1 MCVLLAVGII
11 AQPVLT
17 QANPPLSPQQQR
29 ALQFAQY
36 QAEQQRQ
43 AQAASAPTQSAT
55 APTGQQWRV
64 MPTAPA
70 QARVNTVAYQQ
81 DVLDVPTPETPQ
93 QTTNGT
99 GWNPNYPSARSVPQM
114 AAQPQPQ
121 PQYRTTPANDRR
133 MSFNFSAAPWE
144 LVLRK
149 YAQENDMSLQ
159 MTRTPPGSFTYFDQN
174 RYSSTEV
181 LDLLNDHLLPMGFII
196 VRNGRNL
203 IVLEAKSAS
212 IPENLVPFVTAR
224 ELDSLGR
231 NELASVA
238 IPIHN
243 GVTQNA
249 ATEVQKL
256 LSSIGRVVPLS
267 SSQRLLVTDV
277 GSNLRRV
284 YVLLT
289 GGSISNDDS
298 PSFVYQLRNTPA
310 EEVARAINEFLSAKR
325 SNGAF
330 AQAAPLPP
338 GQGGATGIAP
348 RPQGGGI
355 GQMGAQ
361 VVAEKTTNSLLVR
374 GSVTEVAEIRNL
386 ITQLDRLPPQVVI
399 QALLVEVELGNTDEF
414 GLELGVQD
422 SVLFDRSV
430 IGNITTITETVTQPG
445 GVQTSNQKIVSQTA
459 TPGFNFNNQPLGN
472 NVSVHPGKVGAQ
484 GLTNFGTGRVNG
496 DLGFGGLVL
505 SAGSESISVLL
516 RALQQ
521 KYKVDVLSRPQIR
534 AIDNKEALI
543 QIGRQVPVVD
553 GVSVTAV
560 GSANPVIRQDQ
571 SGIILRVTPKISP
584 EGQVLID
591 VKAEKSAYQLAPG
604 TGVPIFTDA
613 TNGNVIEAPVKD
625 ITTATTSV
633 SVRTGQTIV
642 LGGMITRDQTKVN
655 RKVPVLSDI
664 PLLGEAFQYKLDNSV
679 RKELLIFLT
688 PLVIQDEWAEE
699 NLKQQE
705 AERIHLSREHAE
717 QMHGPLFE
725 NRHLNGPYGMSG
737 GAGAYSTNC
746 PNCPPG
752 TSNAPSSA
760 PLQPTFDPQYSP
772 GAMQAQPYPTQQYP
786 AESFSPN
793 AAPLP
798 PGYPVDPNAP
808 QSPYGTQPGVYQPQ
822 GGPNQ
827 SQQQLMLPPSA
838 ANQRS
843 KPTNSGIQQV
853 SGTRTTQVGKS
864 GVTPATHS
872 EPAKTEPKRG
882 IWNPFAKKP
891 PEHNETD
898 GPQRKR

>member
-1 MCVLLAVGII
+1 MFPKLNQTAGLKLQRLKSRSADLLRAVLMVVMV
-11 AQPVLT
+11 AQPLLT
-17 QANPPLSPQQQR
+17 LADPPLTPQQQR
-29 ALQFAQY
+29 ALQFAQH
-36 QAEQQRQ
+36 QAEQQRA
-43 AQAASAPTQSAT
+43 AQSHQPGSPSGASQSAP
-55 APTGQQWRV
+55 GNGQWRV
-64 MPTAPA
+64 MPTASTTP
-70 QARVNTVAYQQ
+70 RVSTVAYQSQ
-81 DVLDVPTPETPQ
+81 DVLDVPPPESLQ
-93 QTTNGT
+93 QSVRSA
-99 GWNPNYPSARSVPQM
+99 PVAPS
-114 AAQPQPQ
+114 
-121 PQYRTTPANDRR
+121 QYRPPVAMSGDRR

-159 MTRTPPGSFTYFDQN
+159 MTRTPPGTFTYFDQN
-174 RYSSTEV
+174 RYSATEV
-181 LDLLNDHLLPMGFII
+181 LDLLNDHLLPAGFIL

-203 IVLEAKSAS
+203 IVLEAKSAA

-224 ELDSLGR
+224 DLDSLGR

-277 GSNLRRV
+277 GANLRRV

-289 GGSISNDDS
+289 GGSLSTDDS

-310 EEVARAINEFLSAKR
+310 EEVAKAINEFLSAKR
-325 SNGAF
+325 SNVAF
-330 AQAAPLPP
+330 AQVAPPPP
-338 GQGGATGIAP
+338 GQGGAITP
-348 RPQGGGI
+348 RPAGSGFGAT
-355 GQMGAQ
+355 GAQ

-374 GSVTEVAEIRNL
+374 GSVAEVAEIRNL
-386 ITQLDRLPPQVVI
+386 VTQLDRLPPQVVI
-399 QALLVEVELGNTDEF
+399 QALLVEVELGDTDEF

-445 GVQTSNQKIVSQTA
+445 GIQTSNQKIVSQTA

-472 NVSVHPGKVGAQ
+472 NVSVSPGRIGAQ

-505 SAGSESISVLL
+505 AAGSESISVLL

-591 VKAEKSAYQLAPG
+591 VKAEKSAYQLTPG

-688 PLVIQDEWAEE
+688 PLVIQDDWAEE
-699 NLKQQE
+699 QLKQQE
-705 AERIHLSREHAE
+705 AERIHLPREQAE
-717 QMHGPLFE
+717 QMHGPLFG
-725 NRHLNGPYGMSG
+725 NRSLSSG
-737 GAGAYSTNC
+737 YSPGATNC

-752 TSNAPSSA
+752 SSNLTSPST
-760 PLQPTFDPQYSP
+760 LQPSFDPQYSP
-772 GAMQAQPYPTQQYP
+772 HPVPSMVSPADSYAPTQGSYP
-786 AESFSPN
+786 PTYSTEP
-793 AAPLP
+793 
-798 PGYPVDPNAP
+798 YAP
-808 QSPYGTQPGVYQPQ
+808 QSPYGVPSPSYPPNGIPQQP
-822 GGPNQ
+822 
-827 SQQQLMLPPSA
+827 LMLPPSA
-838 ANQRS
+838 ANQTA
-843 KPTNSGIQQV
+843 KPSSSGIQQV
-853 SGTRTTQVGKS
+853 SGTRSTQVGKS
-864 GVTPATHS
+864 GVAPAAHT
-872 EPAKTEPKRG
+872 EPAKPESRRG

-891 PEHNETD
+891 IEHRETD
-898 GPQRKR
+898 GPSRKR

>member
-1 MCVLLAVGII
+1 VFQKPNQTTGSKLQRLSSRSADLLRAILVFAIV
-11 AQPVLT
+11 AQPLLT
-17 QANPPLSPQQQR
+17 LANPPLTPQQQR
-29 ALQFAQY
+29 AMQFAQY
-36 QAEQQRQ
+36 QAEQQRL
-43 AQAASAPTQSAT
+43 AQSQQPVSQSVS
-55 APTGQQWRV
+55 GSGQWRV
-64 MPTAPA
+64 MPTAPVTS
-70 QARVNTVAYQQ
+70 RISTVAYQSH
-81 DVLDVPTPETPQ
+81 DVLDVPPPESPQ
-93 QTTNGT
+93 QATRSASMA
-99 GWNPNYPSARSVPQM
+99 PSQHRSSGAM
-114 AAQPQPQ
+114 AAE
-121 PQYRTTPANDRR
+121 RR

-159 MTRTPPGSFTYFDQN
+159 MARTPPGTFTYFDQN
-174 RYSSTEV
+174 RYSATEV
-181 LDLLNDHLLPMGFII
+181 LDLLNDHLLPAGFIL

-203 IVLEAKSAS
+203 IVLEAKSAA

-224 ELDSLGR
+224 DLDSLGR

-256 LSSIGRVVPLS
+256 LSGIGRVVPLS

-277 GSNLRRV
+277 GANLRRV

-289 GGSISNDDS
+289 GGSLSTDDS

-310 EEVARAINEFLSAKR
+310 EEVAKAINEFLSAKR
-325 SNGAF
+325 SNVAF
-330 AQAAPLPP
+330 AQVAPLPP
-338 GQGGATGIAP
+338 GQGGAIAP
-348 RPQGGGI
+348 RPAGSGFGAT
-355 GQMGAQ
+355 GAQ

-374 GSVTEVAEIRNL
+374 GSMAEVAEIRNL

-399 QALLVEVELGNTDEF
+399 QALLVEVELGDTDEF

-445 GVQTSNQKIVSQTA
+445 GIQTSNQKIVSQTA

-472 NVSVHPGKVGAQ
+472 NVSVHPGKVGTQ

-505 SAGSESISVLL
+505 AAGSESISVLL

-591 VKAEKSAYQLAPG
+591 VKAEKSAYQLTPG

-655 RKVPVLSDI
+655 RKVPVLADI

-688 PLVIQDEWAEE
+688 PLVIQDDWAEE
-699 NLKQQE
+699 QLKQQE
-705 AERIHLSREHAE
+705 AERIHLPREHAE
-717 QMHGPLFE
+717 QMHGALFG
-725 NRHLNGPYGMSG
+725 NRSLSG
-737 GAGAYSTNC
+737 GYPAAPTNC
-746 PNCPPG
+746 PNCPPSSYGVNSSG
-752 TSNAPSSA
+752 T
-760 PLQPTFDPQYSP
+760 LQPAFDPQYTPHPLPNMVTPNDPYAPKDVPVQPMYSP
-772 GAMQAQPYPTQQYP
+772 DQYAPPTP
-786 AESFSPN
+786 HS
-793 AAPLP
+793 APLP
-798 PGYPVDPNAP
+798 
-808 QSPYGTQPGVYQPQ
+808 SYQPH
-822 GGPNQ
+822 GSP
-827 SQQQLMLPPSA
+827 SQPLMLPPSA
-838 ANQRS
+838 ANQ
-843 KPTNSGIQQV
+843 KTMPTNTGIQQV
-853 SGTRTTQVGKS
+853 SGTRATQVGKS
-864 GVTPATHS
+864 GVTPANRN
-872 EPAKTEPKRG
+872 EPTKPEPRRG

-891 PEHNETD
+891 VEHRETD
-898 GPQRKR
+898 GPQRSR

>member
-1 MCVLLAVGII
+1 M
-11 AQPVLT
+11 
-17 QANPPLSPQQQR
+17 
-29 ALQFAQY
+29 
-36 QAEQQRQ
+36 
-43 AQAASAPTQSAT
+43 QAAPVQTPPAT
-55 APTGQQWRV
+55 AAATSTSTAPIGNQWRV

-70 QARVNTVAYQQ
+70 QARINTVAYQQ
-81 DVLDVPTPETPQ
+81 DVLDVPPPETPQ
-93 QTTNGT
+93 QTTNGA
-99 GWNPNYPSARSVPQM
+99 GWNPNYPSVRNVPQM
-114 AAQPQPQ
+114 AAQPLPQ
-121 PQYRTTPANDRR
+121 PQHRTTPANDRR

-159 MTRTPPGSFTYFDQN
+159 MTRTPPGNFTYFDQN

-277 GSNLRRV
+277 GSNLRRI

-289 GGSISNDDS
+289 GGSLSTDDS

-310 EEVARAINEFLSAKR
+310 EEVARAINEFLSMKR
-325 SNGAF
+325 SNTAF
-330 AQAAPLPP
+330 SQVAPSPP
-338 GQGGATGIAP
+338 GAVGNVAARPAGSGFGAT
-348 RPQGGGI
+348 
-355 GQMGAQ
+355 GAQ

-374 GSVTEVAEIRNL
+374 GSMAEVAEIRNL

-725 NRHLNGPYGMSG
+725 NRHLNGPYGMSS
-737 GAGAYSTNC
+737 GAGTYSTNC

-772 GAMQAQPYPTQQYP
+772 GAMPAQPYPT
-786 AESFSPN
+786 EGFSPN

-798 PGYPVDPNAP
+798 PGYSVDPNAP
-808 QSPYGTQPGVYQPQ
+808 QSTYYGTQPGVYQPQ
-822 GGPNQ
+822 AVPNQ
-827 SQQQLMLPPSA
+827 SQQQLMLPPSE
-838 ANQRS
+838 ANQRG
-843 KPTNSGIQQV
+843 KPTNSGSQHV

-872 EPAKTEPKRG
+872 EPTKTEPKRG

>member
-1 MCVLLAVGII
+1 MFQKLNKTASSTLRRLSRRSADLLRAVLVFGIV
-11 AQPVLT
+11 AQPLLT
-17 QANPPLSPQQQR
+17 LANPPLTPQQQR
-29 ALQFAQY
+29 AMQFAQY
-36 QAEQQRQ
+36 QAEQQRL
-43 AQAASAPTQSAT
+43 AQSQQPVPQSVSAS
-55 APTGQQWRV
+55 GQWRV

-70 QARVNTVAYQQ
+70 TSRINTVAYQSH
-81 DVLDVPTPETPQ
+81 DVLDVPPPESPQ
-93 QTTNGT
+93 QTTRSASVA
-99 GWNPNYPSARSVPQM
+99 PSQFRSPSAMS
-114 AAQPQPQ
+114 A
-121 PQYRTTPANDRR
+121 DRR

-159 MTRTPPGSFTYFDQN
+159 MTRTPPGTFTYFDQN
-174 RYSSTEV
+174 RYSTTEV
-181 LDLLNDHLLPMGFII
+181 LDLLNDHLLPAGFIL

-203 IVLEAKSAS
+203 IVLEAKSAA

-224 ELDSLGR
+224 DLDSLGR

-256 LSSIGRVVPLS
+256 LSGIGRVVPLS

-277 GSNLRRV
+277 GANLRRV

-289 GGSISNDDS
+289 GGSLSTDDS

-310 EEVARAINEFLSAKR
+310 EEVAKAINEFLSAKR
-325 SNGAF
+325 SNAAF
-330 AQAAPLPP
+330 AQVAPPPP
-338 GQGGATGIAP
+338 GQGGAIAP
-348 RPQGGGI
+348 RPAGSGFGAT
-355 GQMGAQ
+355 GAQ

-374 GSVTEVAEIRNL
+374 GSMAEVAEIRNL

-399 QALLVEVELGNTDEF
+399 QALLVEVELGDTDEF

-445 GVQTSNQKIVSQTA
+445 GIQTSNQKIVSQTA

-505 SAGSESISVLL
+505 AAGSESISVLL

-591 VKAEKSAYQLAPG
+591 VKAEKSAYQLTPG

-655 RKVPVLSDI
+655 RKVPVLADI

-688 PLVIQDEWAEE
+688 PLVIQDDWAEE
-699 NLKQQE
+699 QLKQQE
-705 AERIHLSREHAE
+705 AEQIHLPREHAE
-717 QMHGPLFE
+717 QMHGALFG
-725 NRHLNGPYGMSG
+725 NRSLSG
-737 GAGAYSTNC
+737 GYPAASTNC
-746 PNCPPG
+746 PNCPP
-752 TSNAPSSA
+752 SPYDANSPST
-760 PLQPTFDPQYSP
+760 LQPAFDPQYTPHPLPSMVAPNDPYAPKGVPVQPMYSP
-772 GAMQAQPYPTQQYP
+772 DQYAPPSPY
-786 AESFSPN
+786 S
-793 AAPLP
+793 APLP
-798 PGYPVDPNAP
+798 
-808 QSPYGTQPGVYQPQ
+808 SYQPNSS
-822 GGPNQ
+822 P
-827 SQQQLMLPPSA
+827 SQPLMLPPSA
-838 ANQRS
+838 ANQ
-843 KPTNSGIQQV
+843 KTMPTNTGIQQV

-864 GVTPATHS
+864 GVTPANRNESAKS
-872 EPAKTEPKRG
+872 EPRRG

-891 PEHNETD
+891 VEHRETD
-898 GPQRKR
+898 GPQRSR